1 MEHHLIEVQDE
12 HSEAMTDAVTR
23 AVITVKDALS
33 DGGAVLEGLENK
45 ASVQIACS
53 AVNNEAVEDF
63 SEILS
68 VKAIDKTP
76 ARQSASDRQL
86 ARRRRRR
93 KRWLA
98 VSRTVAIWRT
108 AIDFAWRVVV
118 QRRNFS
124 EDVAGG
130 VEARRKLAAE
140 FRDALLRLGPTFIK
154 FGQLLSTRV
163 DVLQPEIIAELSF
176 LQNEVP
182 GFCPERAKAIVRE
195 ELKIKHLS
203 EVFMRFDH
211 EPLAAASLAQVHRAR
226 LLNGDEVIVKVQRDG
241 LREQF
246 DVDCFNIKFLA
257 SVADRLDPENE
268 GVASNWRGIAD
279 TSESVLYREINFMV
293 EKDAAKAFRHAFE
306 VGTTYEAGSTM
317 TRAKPLPYVKVPRT
331 YDACCTS
338 RVLVLE
344 YVPGI
349 KINDV
354 AALQR
359 MDGINL
365 ATLIER
371 LTTSYLE
378 QLCRHGFFHCD
389 PHPGNVAVD
398 TGYPGGRIVYYDFGM
413 MENIEPMVKAGFV
426 DLVYALYKNAPVL
439 ACDALEQMGVL
450 RQGLDRFSIER
461 IATNYLNS
469 FTATVSSKNAR
480 GLTGVDMDAKKWET
494 EMSVE
499 EQRAARRDRRAQ
511 IGKDLFATQADRP
524 FVFPPK
530 FTFIFRALTTI
541 DGIGKS
547 LDRSYDLTR
556 LSSPY
561 LRELADLR
569 DGSRYKSA
577 LGELLEKV
585 GWRPIDFKQ
594 LIMQPRNVASADRSI
609 KRIECG
615 DLKLRVRSIE
625 LEAQL
630 TRVEIRQRM
639 YGTAALA
646 VCASK
651 LAANTVLSSST
662 SMFNYAAKY
671 SLQKG
676 LVFGAT
682 WAVLEA
688 IGAYC
693 GLAKLEKNKMRFNN
707 ELGEG

>member
-1 MEHHLIEVQDE
+1 VVAQ
-12 HSEAMTDAVTR
+12 
-23 AVITVKDALS
+23 
-33 DGGAVLEGLENK
+33 
-45 ASVQIACS
+45 
-53 AVNNEAVEDF
+53 
-63 SEILS
+63 
-68 VKAIDKTP
+68 
-76 ARQSASDRQL
+76 
-86 ARRRRRR
+86 RR
-93 KRWLA
+93 K
-98 VSRTVAIWRT
+98 
-108 AIDFAWRVVV
+108 FA
-118 QRRNFS
+118 

-130 VEARRKLAAE
+130 VEARRQLAAE

-163 DVLQPEIIAELSF
+163 DVLQPEIIAELSS

-182 GFCPERAKAIVRE
+182 GFCPERAKAIIKE
-195 ELKIKHLS
+195 ELKIKYLS
-203 EVFMRFDH
+203 EVFTRFDR

-241 LREQF
+241 LRDQF
-246 DVDCFNIKFLA
+246 DVDCSNIKFLA

-279 TSESVLYREINFMV
+279 TSETVLYREINFLI

-306 VGTTYEAGSTM
+306 VGTTYETGSTT

-331 YDACCTS
+331 YDEWCTS

-349 KINDV
+349 KINDITT
-354 AALQR
+354 LQR
-359 MDGINL
+359 MNGIDL
-365 ATLIER
+365 ATLSER

-398 TGYPGGRIVYYDFGM
+398 VGYPGGRIIYYDFGM
-413 MENIEPMVKAGFV
+413 MESIEPVVKAGFV

-450 RQGLDRFSIER
+450 RPGLDRFSIER
-461 IATNYLNS
+461 VANNYLNS
-469 FTATVSSKNAR
+469 FTATVDSKNAR
-480 GLTGVDMDAKKWET
+480 GITGIDADAKKWET
-494 EMSVE
+494 EMSDE

-530 FTFIFRALTTI
+530 FTFVFRALSTI

-547 LDRSYDLTR
+547 LDPGYDLTR

-569 DGSRYKSA
+569 DGSRYKSVV
-577 LGELLEKV
+577 GELLEKV
-585 GWRPIDFKQ
+585 GWRYIDLKQ
-594 LIMQPRNVASADRSI
+594 LVMQPRNVASADKSI
-609 KRIECG
+609 KRIENG

-630 TRVEIRQRM
+630 TRVETRQRM
-639 YGTAALA
+639 YGTTVIAFF
-646 VCASK
+646 ASK
-651 LAANTVLSSST
+651 LAATILLSTGAST
-662 SMFNYAAKY
+662 LSYLAKY
-671 SLQKG
+671 ALQKA
-676 LVFGAT
+676 LVFGAV
-682 WAVLEA
+682 WAALEA
-688 IGAYC
+688 TGAYC
-693 GLAKLEKNKMRFNN
+693 GLAKIERNKMRFNN
-707 ELGEG
+707 QLDDC